1 MFARLLSG
9 LGKTMIALGVITF
22 LFVAF
27 QLWGTELEE
36 SRAQNDLT
44 ADLVDSLPADTPKVS
59 DDAEELDKVAASLGA
74 IDPADVKKLPKPAEG
89 DSLGIIQFK
98 PDLNKAG
105 IDMRKVFVEGTNKD
119 DLKKGPGHYL
129 GSPFPGQK
137 GNAAIAGH
145 RVTYGAPFHR
155 IDELVPGDLISVY
168 TRQGQFTYR
177 VLPPPADAK
186 GRKGPAYWIVDPSDV
201 SVLEDFDDNRLT
213 LTACHPKYS
222 AAERIIVAAELTDNP
237 AATTRGNK
245 ADTTT
250 EVAGEELEVAA
261 GPDEAFDDL
270 GWHSEHLPNAL
281 AWSAATF
288 GVWLVAFGVGQ
299 FLGPKRWIAYLV
311 ALPVF
316 TYCLWFAFTWI
327 NRWIPSL

>member
-1 MFARLLSG
+1 MFTRLLSG

-119 DLKKGPGHYL
+119 DLKKGGGTIQPVAEEVE
-129 GSPFPGQK
+129 PEFVPEARQRPTAEPT
-137 GNAAIAGH
+137 AA
-145 RVTYGAPFHR
+145 
-155 IDELVPGDLISVY
+155 SV
-168 TRQGQFTYR
+168 
-177 VLPPPADAK
+177 
-186 GRKGPAYWIVDPSDV
+186 
-201 SVLEDFDDNRLT
+201 
-213 LTACHPKYS
+213 
-222 AAERIIVAAELTDNP
+222 
-237 AATTRGNK
+237 
-245 ADTTT
+245 
-250 EVAGEELEVAA
+250 
-261 GPDEAFDDL
+261 
-270 GWHSEHLPNAL
+270 
-281 AWSAATF
+281 F
-288 GVWLVAFGVGQ
+288 GT
-299 FLGPKRWIAYLV
+299 KD
-311 ALPVF
+311 
-316 TYCLWFAFTWI
+316 
-327 NRWIPSL
+327 